1 MNLKI
6 KQPILFLAA
15 LVLLITVVFLNS
27 GTVRAAG
34 ALISDGTAGQYHI
47 SVWASPNPVSVG
59 KITLTIRIGQKAGV
73 DQEWP
78 VRNATVKVQFKQ
90 LTGPGTEANP
100 RILVTR
106 NVLVAPEADPGT
118 YEVADSLPAEGKYQ
132 LQLNIENN
140 STSTPYSIEITA
152 LPQPDDRLFSIFL
165 LVMIALFIFG
175 LVISYLHQSGQ
186 ANQAKEQAS
195 EATPKPLEEIVK
207 K

>member
-1 MNLKI
+1 MYLKI
-6 KQPILFLAA
+6 KQPTIFLATLEMLIA
-15 LVLLITVVFLNS
+15 VLFVNL

-34 ALISDGTAGQYHI
+34 ALINDGTAGQYHI

-100 RILVTR
+100 QILVTR

-132 LQLNIENN
+132 LIMSVENNGTITPYNIE
-140 STSTPYSIEITA
+140 IAA
-152 LPQPDDRLFSIFL
+152 LPQPDDRFFSIFL
-165 LVMIALFIFG
+165 LVMISLFIFG

-186 ANQAKEQAS
+186 ANQARELRS
-195 EATPKPLEEIVK
+195 ETTPKNLEESIK
-207 K
+207 R

>member
-1 MNLKI
+1 MNQKR
-6 KQPILFLAA
+6 KQPIYILVA
-15 LVLLITVVFLNS
+15 LVMLITVMLLNS
-27 GTVRAAG
+27 GTVNAAG

-100 RILVTR
+100 QILVTR

-140 STSTPYSIEITA
+140 TTSTPYSIEITA

-165 LVMIALFIFG
+165 LVMISLFIFG

-186 ANQAKEQAS
+186 ANQAKEQATKT
-195 EATPKPLEEIVK
+195 TPKPLEEIVK